1 MQTAERTRKLTSFK
15 VVDFLEAA
23 RRLEAEGRDIIH
35 MEIGEP
41 CFATAAPI
49 VEAAR
54 LALDQGK
61 TAYTP
66 SCGIPELRLA
76 ISDYYRQRYGVTVD
90 PERVIVTTGS
100 SAALGMIF
108 ELLLNPGDGFLLA
121 DPGYPCNANFV
132 RRLDAEPQLVPVGPE
147 HNYQLTAELVNRHW
161 QANTV
166 GAMVA
171 TPSNPTG
178 SVIDRDQM
186 SDLYRAVASQGG
198 TLVVDEIYH
207 GLTYTAAPPGSA
219 LEVAEDVLVV
229 NSFSKY
235 FGMTGWRLG
244 WMVVPEVFVDL
255 FTVMA
260 QNFYIASPTLSQY
273 AALAAFQP
281 ETLPILDGRCA
292 EFQQRRDY
300 LVPALQQLG
309 FTVAGLPEGAF
320 YVYADVSALTDDC
333 EDFCWRLLN
342 EHGVACTPGTD
353 FGQHRAS
360 QHVRFTYT
368 EPLPRLQLAVQR
380 IERALQP

>member
-1 MQTAERTRKLTSFK
+1 MQTAKRTRKLTSFK

-66 SCGIPELRLA
+66 SCGIPELRHA

-132 RRLDAEPQLVPVGPE
+132 RRLDTEPQLVPVSPE

-186 SDLYRAVASQGG
+186 SELYRAVASQGG

-207 GLTYTAAPPGSA
+207 GLTYTAEPLCSA

-244 WMVVPEVFVDL
+244 WMVVPEAFVDL

-273 AALAAFQP
+273 AALAALQP

-292 EFQQRRDY
+292 EFQKRRDY
-300 LVPALQQLG
+300 LVPALQKLG

-333 EDFCWRLLN
+333 EDFCWQLLN

-353 FGQHRAS
+353 FGEHRAS

-368 EPLPRLQLAVQR
+368 EPLSRLQLAVQR